1 MCDMTGYD
9 VVFRDR
15 VTIEE
20 HLCRIINCG
29 GGMSL
34 ESACDMVAEYHE
46 ETAKM
51 WRDRTHPDISGYPD
65 ILYYRGDEEE

>member
-9 VVFRDR
+9 VVFGADK
-15 VTIEE
+15 VTIQP
-20 HLCRIINCG
+20 HFCRTIDCG

-34 ESACDMVAEYHE
+34 ESSCDIVAEYHE

-51 WRDRTHPDISGYPD
+51 WRDRTHPDILSYTED
-65 ILYYRGDEEE
+65 GDEE